1 MSEGDDGHGAGDWR
15 SGSKQRVDLRVEVEV
30 EVDVDVLEMRDDV
43 AEVED
48 DVLEGGDDVVEDTV
62 DEEAAEEAGAS
73 GIVVGKPNT

>member
-1 MSEGDDGHGAGDWR
+1 MSEGDDAHGAGDWR
-15 SGSKQRVDLRVEVEV
+15 SGSKQRVDLRVEV

-48 DVLEGGDDVVEDTV
+48 DVLEGGDDVVEATV
-62 DEEAAEEAGAS
+62 DEETAEEEGPS